1 MPRGNL
7 QSIDILT
14 YLDGNEISNLD
25 TKIQQRKWNM
35 VEFFDEQVGK
45 KYKGGGND
53 EDKVSRKCLDRMMRL
68 KMKKDKDKDGGE
80 RKWEKERM
88 KTEYLR

>member
-14 YLDGNEISNLD
+14 YLDGNEIPNLD

-45 KYKGGGND
+45 KYKDGGND